1 MRILATSDYEYSGDK
16 LDVGHYY
23 HVEEDDAGSLSQNS
37 LFHALVDLYFVSGLY
52 SYPAKTKEDLKIE
65 IKKHLGAGY
74 EFYIYVEQ
82 TWKGLRNGQVKRRE
96 DVPKNLAIDVNGE
109 EIVLGVLKSW
119 SDYSRKER
127 TNCIDLL
134 IAEMKTAG
142 VSSKKFFQLLDT
154 LEKNSMNRMAG

>member
-1 MRILATSDYEYSGDK
+1 
-16 LDVGHYY
+16 
-23 HVEEDDAGSLSQNS
+23 
-37 LFHALVDLYFVSGLY
+37 LY

-82 TWKGLRNGQVKRRE
+82 TWKGIRHGQVKRRE
-96 DVPKNLAIDVNGE
+96 DAPKNLAI
-109 EIVLGVLKSW
+109 GVDGQEMIWGFLKSW
-119 SDYSRKER
+119 SSYSKKER